1 MKIKLYTLLIIMFCH
16 SFVEAQQQTL
26 FTNITLH
33 QYLYNPAYAGANK
46 GTQFNLGYRNQWAG
60 FDGAPVTF
68 MASGYGTFKKRPN
81 MAAGG
86 LIINDKSGLLA
97 RTSFYGT
104 YSYHVKINKNVNLG
118 FGVGVGGVQYNVKI
132 YNAKTY
138 DKDDEFLRNNI
149 LNANAFDA
157 NAGLYLYSKNFFLG
171 ISSQQLTKGKIYWQ
185 NTIGRL
191 TPHVYAFTGYNF
203 QLDKKKKEWVLQ
215 PSILYRYNNPAPYQ
229 LEFNLKC
236 IYKEMFWLGG
246 GYRISNGIDKKMM
259 GNSASAMF
267 GATISKQFTV
277 GYSYD
282 YTTTALQKYST
293 GSHEIILT
301 YTKSAKK
308 KKTVGDKIQD
318 ADEEE
323 LNNIDNSIKTNLKNK
338 KNEEKK

>member
-1 MKIKLYTLLIIMFCH
+1 MLCY
-16 SFVEAQQQTL
+16 SFSNAQQQTL

-33 QYLYNPAYAGANK
+33 QYLYNPAYAGSSK
-46 GTQFNLGYRNQWAG
+46 GMQFNMGYRNQWTG
-60 FDGAPVTF
+60 FEGAPVTY

-86 LIINDKSGLLA
+86 LIINDKSGLLS

-104 YSYHVKINKNVNLG
+104 YSYHVKINKKLNLG

-138 DKDDEFLRNNI
+138 DKDDEFLKNNI

-157 NAGLYLYSKNFFLG
+157 NAGLYLYSKNFFMGL
-171 ISSQQLTKGKIYWQ
+171 SSQQLTKGKIYWQ

-191 TPHVYAFTGYNF
+191 TPHLYGFMGYNF
-203 QLDKKKKEWVLQ
+203 VLDKKKKEWVLQ
-215 PSILYRYNNPAPYQ
+215 PSMLIRYNNPAPYQ

-236 IYKEMFWLGG
+236 IYKEMFWAGG
-246 GYRISNGIDKKMM
+246 GYRVGA
-259 GNSASAMF
+259 SASAMF

-282 YTTTALQKYST
+282 YATTALQKYSS

-308 KKTVGDKIQD
+308 IKTVGDKIQD

>member
-1 MKIKLYTLLIIMFCH
+1 MKIKLYIFILMLCY
-16 SFVEAQQQTL
+16 SFSNAQQQTL

-33 QYLYNPAYAGANK
+33 QYLYNPAYAGSSK
-46 GTQFNLGYRNQWAG
+46 GMQFNMGYRNQWTG
-60 FDGAPVTF
+60 FEGAPVTY

-86 LIINDKSGLLA
+86 LIINDKSGLLS

-104 YSYHVKINKNVNLG
+104 YSYHVKINKKVNLG
-118 FGVGVGGVQYNVKI
+118 FGVGVGAVQYNVKI

-138 DKDDEFLRNNI
+138 DKDDEFLKNNI

-157 NAGLYLYSKNFFLG
+157 NAGLYLYSKNFFMGL
-171 ISSQQLTKGKIYWQ
+171 SSQQLTKGKIYWQ

-191 TPHVYAFTGYNF
+191 TPHLYGFMGYNF
-203 QLDKKKKEWVLQ
+203 VLDKKKKEWVLQ
-215 PSILYRYNNPAPYQ
+215 PSMLIRYNNPAPYQ

-236 IYKEMFWLGG
+236 IYKEMFWVGG
-246 GYRISNGIDKKMM
+246 GYRIGA
-259 GNSASAMF
+259 SASAMF

-282 YTTTALQKYST
+282 YATTALQKYSS

-308 KKTVGDKIQD
+308 IKTVGDKIQD

>member
-1 MKIKLYTLLIIMFCH
+1 MIMTTKLYLLFTLMICY
-16 SFVEAQQQTL
+16 SFSKAQQQTL
-26 FTNITLH
+26 YTNITLH

-46 GTQFNLGYRNQWAG
+46 GLQFNAGYRNQWAG
-60 FDGAPVTF
+60 FENAPVTYVV
-68 MASGYGTFKKRPN
+68 SGYGTFKKRPN

-86 LIINDKSGLLA
+86 LIINDKSGLIS

-104 YSYHVKINKNVNLG
+104 YSYHARLSKKVNLG
-118 FGVGVGGVQYNVKI
+118 FGIGIGGVQYNVKI
-132 YNAKTY
+132 YNAKVY
-138 DKDDEFLRNNI
+138 DKDDEFMKNNI

-171 ISSQQLTKGKIYWQ
+171 ISSQQLSKGKIYWD

-191 TPHVYAFTGYNF
+191 TPHLYGFMGYNF
-203 QLDKKKKEWVLQ
+203 TLDKKKKEWVLQ
-215 PSILYRYNNPAPYQ
+215 PSTLIRYNSPAPYQ

-246 GYRISNGIDKKMM
+246 GYRINT
-259 GNSASAMF
+259 SACAMF
-267 GATISKQFTV
+267 GTTISKQFTI

-282 YTTTALQKYST
+282 YSTTALQKYSN

-338 KNEEKK
+338 KNEENK

>member
-1 MKIKLYTLLIIMFCH
+1 MKIKLYTLFILMLCY
-16 SFVEAQQQTL
+16 SFSKGQQQTL
-26 FTNITLH
+26 FTNFTLH

-46 GTQFNLGYRNQWAG
+46 GTQFNVGYRNQWSG
-60 FDGAPVTF
+60 FDGAPVTA

-86 LIINDKSGLLA
+86 LIINDKSGLLS

-104 YSYHVKINKNVNLG
+104 YSYHVKLSKKVNLG
-118 FGVGVGGVQYNVKI
+118 LGVGIGAVQYNVKV

-138 DKDDEFLRNNI
+138 DKDDEFLKNNI

-157 NAGLYLYSKNFFLG
+157 NAGLYLYSKNFFMGL
-171 ISSQQLTKGKIYWQ
+171 SSQQLSKGKIYWQ

-191 TPHVYAFTGYNF
+191 TPHVYGYMGYNF

-215 PSILYRYNNPAPYQ
+215 PSMLLRYNDPAPYQ
-229 LEFNLKC
+229 IEFNLKC
-236 IYKEMFWLGG
+236 IYKDMFWIAG
-246 GYRISNGIDKKMM
+246 GYRVKS
-259 GNSASAMF
+259 SASAMF
-267 GATISKQFTV
+267 GATISKQFTL

-301 YTKSAKK
+301 YTKTAKK

-323 LNNIDNSIKTNLKNK
+323 LNTIDNSIKTNLKNK
-338 KNEEKK
+338 KDEKK

>member
-1 MKIKLYTLLIIMFCH
+1 MKTKLYIFILILCY
-16 SFVEAQQQTL
+16 SFSNAQQQTL

-33 QYLYNPAYAGANK
+33 QYLYNPAYAGSSK
-46 GTQFNLGYRNQWAG
+46 GMQFNMGYRNQWAG
-60 FDGAPVTF
+60 FEGAPVTF

-86 LIINDKSGLLA
+86 LIINDKSGLLS

-104 YSYHVKINKNVNLG
+104 YSYHVKINKKLNLG
-118 FGVGVGGVQYNVKI
+118 FGVGVGAVQYNVKI

-138 DKDDEFLRNNI
+138 DKDDEFLKNNI

-157 NAGLYLYSKNFFLG
+157 NAGLYLYSKNFFMGL
-171 ISSQQLTKGKIYWQ
+171 SSQQLTKGKIYWQ

-191 TPHVYAFTGYNF
+191 TPHLYGFMGYNF
-203 QLDKKKKEWVLQ
+203 VLDKKKKEWVLQ
-215 PSILYRYNNPAPYQ
+215 PSMLIRYNNPAPYQ

-236 IYKEMFWLGG
+236 IYKEMFWVGG
-246 GYRISNGIDKKMM
+246 GYRVGA
-259 GNSASAMF
+259 SASAMF

-282 YTTTALQKYST
+282 YATTALQKYSS

-308 KKTVGDKIQD
+308 VKTVGDKIQD

>member
-1 MKIKLYTLLIIMFCH
+1 MKIKLYIFILMLCY
-16 SFVEAQQQTL
+16 SFSNAQQQTL

-33 QYLYNPAYAGANK
+33 QYLYNPAYAGSSK
-46 GTQFNLGYRNQWAG
+46 GMQFNLGYRNQWAG
-60 FDGAPVTF
+60 FEGAPVTY
-68 MASGYGTFKKRPN
+68 MASGYGTFKKHPN

-86 LIINDKSGLLA
+86 LIINDKSGLLS

-104 YSYHVKINKNVNLG
+104 YSYHVKINKKVNLG
-118 FGVGVGGVQYNVKI
+118 FGVGVGAVQYNVKI

-138 DKDDEFLRNNI
+138 DKDDEFLKNNI

-171 ISSQQLTKGKIYWQ
+171 LSSQQLTKGKIYWQ

-191 TPHVYAFTGYNF
+191 TPHLYGFMGYNF
-203 QLDKKKKEWVLQ
+203 VLDKKKKEWVLQ
-215 PSILYRYNNPAPYQ
+215 PSMLIRYNNPAPYQ
-229 LEFNLKC
+229 LEFNLKG
-236 IYKEMFWLGG
+236 IYKEMFWVGG
-246 GYRISNGIDKKMM
+246 GYRIGA
-259 GNSASAMF
+259 SASAMF

-282 YTTTALQKYST
+282 YATTALQKYSS

-308 KKTVGDKIQD
+308 IKTVGDKIQD

>member
-1 MKIKLYTLLIIMFCH
+1 MKTKLYIFILILCY
-16 SFVEAQQQTL
+16 SFSNAQQQTL

-33 QYLYNPAYAGANK
+33 QYLYNPAYAGSSK
-46 GTQFNLGYRNQWAG
+46 GMQFNMGYRNQWAG
-60 FDGAPVTF
+60 FEGAPVTY

-86 LIINDKSGLLA
+86 LIINDKSGLLS

-104 YSYHVKINKNVNLG
+104 YSYHVKINKKLNLG
-118 FGVGVGGVQYNVKI
+118 FGVGVGAVQYNVKI

-138 DKDDEFLRNNI
+138 DKDDEFLKNNI

-157 NAGLYLYSKNFFLG
+157 NAGLYLYSKNFFMGL
-171 ISSQQLTKGKIYWQ
+171 SSQQLTKGKIYWQ

-191 TPHVYAFTGYNF
+191 TPHLYGFMGYNF
-203 QLDKKKKEWVLQ
+203 VLDKKKKEWVLQ
-215 PSILYRYNNPAPYQ
+215 PSMLIRYNNPSPYQ

-236 IYKEMFWLGG
+236 IYKEMFWVGG
-246 GYRISNGIDKKMM
+246 GYRVGA
-259 GNSASAMF
+259 SASAMF

-282 YTTTALQKYST
+282 YATTALQKYSS

-308 KKTVGDKIQD
+308 VKTVGDKIQD

>member
-1 MKIKLYTLLIIMFCH
+1 MLFY
-16 SFVEAQQQTL
+16 SFFKGQQQTL

-46 GTQFNLGYRNQWAG
+46 GTQFNIGYRNQWAG
-60 FDGAPVTF
+60 FEGAPVTF
-68 MASGYGTFKKRPN
+68 MASGYGTFKKKPN

-86 LIINDKSGLLA
+86 SIMNDKSGLLS

-104 YSYHVKINKNVNLG
+104 YSYHVKINKSVNLG
-118 FGVGVGGVQYNVKI
+118 LGLGLGGVQYNVKI
-132 YNAKTY
+132 YYAKTY
-138 DKDDEFLRNNI
+138 DKEDVFLQNNI

-157 NAGLYLYSKNFFLG
+157 NAGLYLYSKNFFMG
-171 ISSQQLTKGKIYWQ
+171 ISSQQLSRGKIHWQ
-185 NTIGRL
+185 NTMGRI
-191 TPHVYAFTGYNF
+191 TPHTYGFIGYNF

-215 PSILYRYNNPAPYQ
+215 PSMLVRANNPAPYQ
-229 LEFNLKC
+229 LEFTLKC
-236 IYKEMFWLGG
+236 IYKEMFWIAGG
-246 GYRISNGIDKKMM
+246 CRMSKGIDKKFG

-282 YTTTALQKYST
+282 YSTSALQKYST
-293 GSHEIILT
+293 GSHELILT

-338 KNEEKK
+338 KDEKK